1 MFKQLAGIDILHVP
15 YRGGAPANIDLIAGR
30 VHMMFDNIPQAL
42 AHHRDGKL
50 RALAVTGAQRSPQA
64 PEIPTMAEFLPGFEI
79 TSWGG
84 VCGPAGIPAP
94 IVARIGELGR
104 QALESADVKRRFEE
118 NGASIWW
125 TTPQGLA
132 EFRRENEA
140 RFAPLIRA
148 SGARVE

>member
-1 MFKQLAGIDILHVP
+1 
-15 YRGGAPANIDLIAGR
+15 
-30 VHMMFDNIPQAL
+30 MMFDNIPQAL
-42 AHHRDGKL
+42 AHHRDGKM

-64 PEIPTMAEFLPGFEI
+64 PDIPTMAETLPGFEI

-94 IVARIGELGR
+94 IVARIGALGR
-104 QALESADVKRRFEE
+104 QALESPDVKRRFEE
-118 NGASIWW
+118 NGASVWW

-132 EFRRENEA
+132 EFRRENET

>member
-15 YRGGAPANIDLIAGR
+15 YRGGAPAHIDLLAGR

-42 AHHRDGKL
+42 AHHRDGQL
-50 RALAVTGAQRSPQA
+50 RALAVTGAARSPQA
-64 PEIPTMAEFLPGFEI
+64 PEIPAMLEFLPAFEI

-84 VCGPAGIPAP
+84 VCGPAGMPAP
-94 IVARIGELGR
+94 IVARIGELAR
-104 QALESADVKRRFEE
+104 EAVESADVRRRYEE
-118 NGASIWW
+118 NGATVWW